1 MTRRWMLTVSSV
13 LLAMGTTSAVG
24 GSPVVGVSS
33 AAGGS
38 SGYFALRC
46 VDKETGRGI
55 PRVSLTTVDNTECE
69 TPRSCPAPTPTRLG
83 QTL

>member
-1 MTRRWMLTVSSV
+1 MLTVSSV
-13 LLAMGTTSAVG
+13 LLAITGTSVIGVG
-24 GSPVVGVSS
+24 GSSPVGVSS
-33 AAGGS
+33 AVGGS

-69 TPRSCPAPTPTRLG
+69 TPRSYPAPPPTVTACWHG
-83 QTL
+83 WA

>member
-1 MTRRWMLTVSSV
+1 MLTVSSV
-13 LLAMGTTSAVG
+13 LLAITGTSVIGVG
-24 GSPVVGVSS
+24 GSSPVGVSS
-33 AAGGS
+33 AVGGS

-69 TPRSCPAPTPTRLG
+69 TPRSCPAPLPNCWHG
-83 QTL
+83 WA

>member
-13 LLAMGTTSAVG
+13 LLATGTSAVG
-24 GSPVVGVSS
+24 GSSAVGVSS

-69 TPRSCPAPTPTRLG
+69 TSRSCPPPPQLPAPTD
-83 QTL
+83 